1 MLVFHAFEI
10 YCKYGKFEIDDKYVK
25 FEIDDKFVK
34 FEIDGKYGKFGIDG
48 KYIQNDIIADIIG
61 LLNISVK
68 SDENE
73 CTVTSDTYACR
84 ILNSQK

>member
-10 YCKYGKFEIDDKYVK
+10 DGKYGEVEIDDKYVK
-25 FEIDDKFVK
+25 S
-34 FEIDGKYGKFGIDG
+34 EIDGKYGKFGIDG

-61 LLNISVK
+61 LLNISVE

-73 CTVTSDTYACR
+73 CVVTSDIYA
-84 ILNSQK
+84 